1 MSSLTF
7 GLDSTVRYF
16 SFQIGRRNVASL
28 NMTTFTRRQKN
39 SPPVLVQD
47 EVDLESTL
55 TAPTSLLA
63 FNTEQ
68 WRP

>member
-1 MSSLTF
+1 MRETP
-7 GLDSTVRYF
+7 
-16 SFQIGRRNVASL
+16 
-28 NMTTFTRRQKN
+28 FTRQTLRQTQKT

-63 FNTEQ
+63 FNSEQ

>member
-1 MSSLTF
+1 MTLT
-7 GLDSTVRYF
+7 
-16 SFQIGRRNVASL
+16 
-28 NMTTFTRRQKN
+28 RQTQKT

-47 EVDLESTL
+47 EVDLETTL

-63 FNTEQ
+63 INTEQ